1 MKQQEQNN
9 RESLYEADHKT
20 NREQQFRVHSSTV
33 GWQNSK
39 QENRNRNKPLVSS
52 SKKAKQKCS
61 ISFFFIPFFVRLS
74 LCLHACVIKGVVK
87 QQQGFYFPP
96 MLLHPVCVPSIP
108 ILCGGLISLILLFT
122 LSFPLHAWLSPWRL
136 HEFWFNQTCLW
147 ASPGTH
153 GFWSASQSSW
163 ASAWLSCFVIYFPF
177 ALPYHTRRVFVLMS
191 SSTSSAALYLNTLYS
206 SVLIVDFL
214 SLLLLFPLS
223 CHFCLSLF
231 LSVSHLLSCFSLF
244 FRPFSLSQFDY
255 IHINAVVYIAS
266 SNEFPPTVP
275 AYSSLYTIVL
285 CHCRTI
291 LDISCCWSII
301 CYHV

>member
-1 MKQQEQNN
+1 MFN
-9 RESLYEADHKT
+9 LFLLF
-20 NREQQFRVHSSTV
+20 FR
-33 GWQNSK
+33 
-39 QENRNRNKPLVSS
+39 
-52 SKKAKQKCS
+52 
-61 ISFFFIPFFVRLS
+61 S
-74 LCLHACVIKGVVK
+74 LCVCLLHACVIKGVVK

-108 ILCGGLISLILLFT
+108 ILCGGLISLILLFA

-136 HEFWFNQTCLW
+136 HKFWFNQTCLW

-223 CHFCLSLF
+223 CHFCLSLPVCVSPFFMLF
-231 LSVSHLLSCFSLF
+231 LIFQTFLTLT
-244 FRPFSLSQFDY
+244 
-255 IHINAVVYIAS
+255 IW
-266 SNEFPPTVP
+266 
-275 AYSSLYTIVL
+275 LYP
-285 CHCRTI
+285 H
-291 LDISCCWSII
+291 
-301 CYHV
+301 